1 MERVQEY
8 IDNISKQ
15 EKKIGKADIEI
26 AREPHDIICEE
37 CGYVY
42 GLHRVVGFNCPEYNV
57 NGKFVDWAK
66 STFKSMP
73 LIETERLEKDKAR
86 LLKACQMAHRKH
98 TFNDDG
104 VGWEE
109 LSDELSVVLQDIM
122 GDDAYC
128 KWMDKNE

>member
-1 MERVQEY
+1 MQEY

-15 EKKIGKADIEI
+15 EKKVGKADIVPEKQALLKGYPKLI
-26 AREPHDIICEE
+26 KGTVEPKKGYHELLLTRTKQLEQDRE
-37 CGYVY
+37 
-42 GLHRVVGFNCPEYNV
+42 
-57 NGKFVDWAK
+57 
-66 STFKSMP
+66 
-73 LIETERLEKDKAR
+73 R

-98 TFNDDG
+98 TYGDDS

-128 KWMDKNE
+128 KWQDEYNDKNE